1 MCTGSLVSAGF
12 KTIIS
17 AYDNF
22 AGINYDLSATFPS
35 VTDPEPLLNSFSYP
49 EVNGESCLSREHS
62 GAVLPEFFTG
72 TVIHEHTQLSNL
84 TSFQATLS
92 SVQNIVGGDVEP
104 HPDFNM
110 VNLPEDH
117 PVKTKL
123 REVFP
128 ESLALTLSEPG
139 RPNMLIAPYIHDAQ
153 ADDILN
159 GGNGDVAL
167 VFDNFGNLILCLPG
181 NISDSPILTPWMRC
195 TREYHRIRYELI
207 NEEVED
213 SEKYMVSLKY
223 GLILMLRCP
232 NDSYRDLVDIGA
244 YGSTMEGPLPELI
257 WDNLQYIQPSTP
269 MYINAYL
276 EGMPPFYSQL
286 VQMKMWQVEDIDLQT
301 EFLVVPPPIK

>member
-35 VTDPEPLLNSFSYP
+35 VTDP
-49 EVNGESCLSREHS
+49 
-62 GAVLPEFFTG
+62 
-72 TVIHEHTQLSNL
+72 
-84 TSFQATLS
+84 
-92 SVQNIVGGDVEP
+92 EP

-257 WDNLQYIQPSTP
+257 WDNLQYIQPSTL
-269 MYINAYL
+269 MDINAYL